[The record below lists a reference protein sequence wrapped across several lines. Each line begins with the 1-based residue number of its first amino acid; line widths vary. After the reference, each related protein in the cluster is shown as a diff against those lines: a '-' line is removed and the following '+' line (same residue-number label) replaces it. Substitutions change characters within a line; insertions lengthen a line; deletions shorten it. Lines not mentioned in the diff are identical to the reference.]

1 MAKFEYKRV
10 GRFLL
15 VGASNA
21 VLHFSILNIAF
32 FYLHQSKV
40 ASSIIATVFAMV
52 YSFILNRNF
61 VFKSKNGH
69 LTSQALS
76 FILVTV
82 FGMLL
87 VHNAVYIGV
96 LWALEHDTVGVTLA
110 IERMTGGLLS
120 ADFIDINL
128 STVIGAAF
136 AMVWNYNGYR
146 IFVFKKRSKDSD
158 EKADKSD

>member
-1 MAKFEYKRV
+1 MV
-10 GRFLL
+10 

-21 VLHFSILNIAF
+21 VLHFSILNASF
-32 FYLHQSKV
+32 FYLHHSKIV
-40 ASSIIATVFAMV
+40 SSIIATIFAMM
-52 YSFILNRNF
+52 YSFVLNRNF
-61 VFKSKNGH
+61 VFKSQNGH

-76 FILVTV
+76 FMLVTV
-82 FGMLL
+82 TGILL
-87 VHNAVYIGV
+87 VHNAVYIAV

-110 IERMTGGLLS
+110 IERMTNGLLS

-146 IFVFKKRSKDSD
+146 IFVFKKHSKDSD
-158 EKADKSD
+158 EKADD